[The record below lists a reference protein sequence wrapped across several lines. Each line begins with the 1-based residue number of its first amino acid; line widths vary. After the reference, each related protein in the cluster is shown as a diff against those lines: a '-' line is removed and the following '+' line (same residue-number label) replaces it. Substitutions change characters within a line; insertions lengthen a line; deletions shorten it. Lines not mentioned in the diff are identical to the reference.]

1 MQCGANRQCNQA
13 AFDCVWYS
21 ESDIGPDD
29 ERAKGRK
36 TLNSQSLEDQMA
48 ESSKPAKPK
57 ASADKLIKPTKKGD
71 IELTEEDLKKV
82 SGGMAIKVSDK
93 Y

>member
-1 MQCGANRQCNQA
+1 
-13 AFDCVWYS
+13 
-21 ESDIGPDD
+21 
-29 ERAKGRK
+29 
-36 TLNSQSLEDQMA
+36 MA